1 LEKASRSYPS
11 WIEYAVSSYNLEYP
25 PMIDIPII
33 TMATAYD
40 DPNSDETYI
49 LVVNQGLT
57 WAMI

>member
-1 LEKASRSYPS
+1 
-11 WIEYAVSSYNLEYP
+11 
-25 PMIDIPII
+25 MIDIPIV